1 MLKTYHFLFTTEVV
15 RPLELDDHSGAALR
29 GNLFESVWRRFCTNK
44 AAQTCADC
52 PLHSMCPVSALVA
65 PLREERPRGRDIPR
79 PYIILPPL
87 GTARRYEQG
96 ETFAFGLTLFGTI
109 IQLLPYIVL
118 SLNTLEACGLGRK
131 LPENKG
137 QRGTFRIQQIESYH
151 PITGERQSLYQAGKA
166 VAQAPTLAVTPK
178 DITIR
183 ASTLASEHVTL
194 DFLTPT
200 RLVDRDQ
207 LVRSAAFRPL
217 ILRLLERLSALEAA
231 YGEPREGHEEDLQRL
246 SYPYDLGRLAA
257 DIVCK
262 KDETT
267 WEEVQSYSQ
276 RQRRLTPIS
285 GFRGKATFVGDL
297 SPFADVLVWGELTH
311 VGKNA
316 VKGNGWYKIQS

>member
-1 MLKTYHFLFTTEVV
+1 MLTTYHFLFTTKVV

-29 GNLFESVWRRFCTNK
+29 GNLFEAIWRRFCTNK
-44 AAQTCADC
+44 VAQTCADC
-52 PLHSMCPVSALVA
+52 PLHTMCPVSALVA

-87 GTARRYEQG
+87 GNARRYERG

-118 SLNTLEACGLGRK
+118 SLNALEECGLGRK

-137 QRGTFRIQQIESYH
+137 QRGTFQIQSIESYH

-166 VAQAPTLAVTPK
+166 IAQAPTLAVTPQDVTK
-178 DITIR
+178 K
-183 ASTLASEHVTL
+183 AAALAPEQVTL

-207 LVRSAAFRPL
+207 LVRHAAFRPL

-231 YGEPREGHEEDLQRL
+231 YGEPGDEEASQHGLYAHDLV
-246 SYPYDLGRLAA
+246 RLAA
-257 DIVCK
+257 DVACK

-267 WEEVQSYSQ
+267 WEEVQSYSN
-276 RQRRLTPIS
+276 RQHRLTPIS
-285 GFRGKATFVGDL
+285 GFLGKATFIGNL
-297 SPFADVLVWGELTH
+297 QPFADLLVWGELTH

-316 VKGNGWYKIQS
+316 VKGNGWYKIEA